1 MQLNELKEILKEVN
15 KSENDFDL
23 FIESGSYVGDTIG
36 NIKSLFKQI
45 ISIEITEKYYDY
57 CKRKFVNNK
66 NIEIIKGDS
75 LLVLPELID
84 KYQDK
89 KMLFFLDGHYSA
101 GDTGKNDMDVPLIE
115 ELKIINEKYNNY
127 VLIIVDDAD
136 LFDTHDIY
144 LTWEGINEKNILNVI
159 NKRIINYFYVLDLR
173 STNKRRLIIELK

>member
-66 NIEIIKGDS
+66 NIEIIKGD
-75 LLVLPELID
+75 LFRRAQI
-84 KYQDK
+84 K
-89 KMLFFLDGHYSA
+89 K
-101 GDTGKNDMDVPLIE
+101 
-115 ELKIINEKYNNY
+115 
-127 VLIIVDDAD
+127 
-136 LFDTHDIY
+136 
-144 LTWEGINEKNILNVI
+144 EGFARGI
-159 NKRIINYFYVLDLR
+159 FPR
-173 STNKRRLIIELK
+173 SKHPALA